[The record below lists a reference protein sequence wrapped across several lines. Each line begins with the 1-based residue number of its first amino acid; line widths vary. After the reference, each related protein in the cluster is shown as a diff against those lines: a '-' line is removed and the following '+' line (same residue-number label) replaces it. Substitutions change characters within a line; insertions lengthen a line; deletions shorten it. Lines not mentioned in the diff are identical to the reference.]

1 MNKLLVGAL
10 VALLH
15 ITPTVVLVKRED
27 AVKSCLPAATA
38 FTAREIHLSR
48 TDAHRLHEALD
59 WGPDDGLLTFY
70 IGKSAGAAV
79 GALTFIRVDSPHGPL
94 EVAVGFG
101 PDGAVHRVQVTKATV
116 ETRPWVLETVRSG
129 LLDRYDGIKADAA
142 DVGAIGKTPLLP
154 GGLESARGTMGQ
166 MAAYML
172 EQIDKG
178 VQRAVLAYGWYYRPA
193 APSAS

>member
-27 AVKSCLPAATA
+27 AVKACLPAATS
-38 FTAREIHLSR
+38 FTARDIHLSR

-79 GALTFIRVDSPHGPL
+79 GALTFIRVDTPHGPL
-94 EVAVGFG
+94 EVAVGFR
-101 PDGAVHRVQVTKATV
+101 PDGTLHRVEVTKATV
-116 ETRPWVLETVRSG
+116 ETKPWVLEAVRSG
-129 LLDRYDGIKADAA
+129 VLDRYAGVNAEAGDLGAVAKA
-142 DVGAIGKTPLLP
+142 PLVP
-154 GGLESARGTMGQ
+154 GGVEGYRGKVGQ
-166 MAAYML
+166 MAGYML

-178 VQRAVLAYGWYYRPA
+178 VQRAVVAYGWYYRP
-193 APSAS
+193 PNS

>member
-27 AVKSCLPAATA
+27 AVKTILPTATA
-38 FTAREIHLSR
+38 FTARDIHLSR
-48 TDAHRLHEALD
+48 TDAHRLHEVLD

-70 IGKSAGAAV
+70 IGKSGGVAV
-79 GALTFIRVDSPHGPL
+79 GALTFIRVDTPHGPL

-101 PDGAVHRVQVTKATV
+101 PDGAVQRVEVTKATV
-116 ETRPWVLETVRSG
+116 ETKPWMMEAIRSG
-129 LLDRYDGIKADAA
+129 VLDRYAGVKADPG
-142 DVGAIGKTPLLP
+142 DVQAVAKAPLLP
-154 GGLESARGTMGQ
+154 GGAASYRGTVGQ

-178 VQRAVLAYGWYYRPA
+178 VQRAVVAYGWYYRP
-193 APSAS
+193 PTS

>member
-27 AVKSCLPAATA
+27 AVKTILPAATA

-101 PDGAVHRVQVTKATV
+101 ADGAVYRVEVTKATV
-116 ETRPWVLETVRSG
+116 ETKPWVLEAVRSG
-129 LLDRYDGIKADAA
+129 VLDRYAGVKGNAGEVQAAAKA
-142 DVGAIGKTPLLP
+142 PLLP
-154 GGLESARGTMGQ
+154 GGAEGYRGKVGQ

-172 EQIDKG
+172 ERIDKG
-178 VQRAVLAYGWYYRPA
+178 VQRAVVAYGWYYRP
-193 APSAS
+193 PTS

>member
-27 AVKSCLPAATA
+27 AVKRCLPAATG

-94 EVAVGFG
+94 EVAVGFR
-101 PDGAVHRVQVTKATV
+101 PDGSVHRVEVTKATV
-116 ETRPWVLETVRSG
+116 ETKPWVLEAVRSG
-129 LLDRYDGIKADAA
+129 VLDRYAGVKADADPVA
-142 DVGAIGKTPLLP
+142 AAPLVPAAGYRGKV
-154 GGLESARGTMGQ
+154 GQ

-178 VQRAVLAYGWYYRPA
+178 VQRAVVAYGWYYRP
-193 APSAS
+193 PAS

>member
-1 MNKLLVGAL
+1 VNNLILGAL

-38 FTAREIHLSR
+38 FTAREVHLSR

-70 IGKSAGAAV
+70 LGKSAGAAV
-79 GALTFIRVDSPHGPL
+79 GALTFIRVDTPHGPL
-94 EVAVGFG
+94 EVAVGFR
-101 PDGAVHRVQVTKATV
+101 PDGTVHRVEVTKATV
-116 ETRPWVLETVRSG
+116 ETKPWVLEAVRSG
-129 LLDRYDGIKADAA
+129 VLERYSGVKAETGGL
-142 DVGAIGKTPLLP
+142 GAIAKAPLVPAEGYRGKV
-154 GGLESARGTMGQ
+154 GQ
-166 MAAYML
+166 MARYML

-178 VQRAVLAYGWYYRPA
+178 VQRAVVAYGWYYRP
-193 APSAS
+193 PAS

>member
-27 AVKSCLPAATA
+27 AVKTILPAATA
-38 FTAREIHLSR
+38 FTAREIRLSR
-48 TDAHRLHEALD
+48 SDAHRLHEALD
-59 WGPDDGLLTFY
+59 WGPDEGLLTFY
-70 IGKSAGAAV
+70 IGKSAGTAV
-79 GALTFIRVDSPHGPL
+79 GALTFIRVDSPHGPV

-101 PDGAVHRVQVTKATV
+101 PDGAVRRVAVTKATV
-116 ETRPWVLETVRSG
+116 ETKPWVLEAVRSG
-129 LLDRYDGIKADAA
+129 VLDGYAGVKSDAGDLAAVAKA
-142 DVGAIGKTPLLP
+142 PLVP
-154 GGLESARGTMGQ
+154 GGAEGYRGKVGQ

-178 VQRAVLAYGWYYRPA
+178 VQRAVVAYAWYYRP
-193 APSAS
+193 PAS

>member
-1 MNKLLVGAL
+1 MNNLILGAL

-38 FTAREIHLSR
+38 FTAREVHLSR

-70 IGKSAGAAV
+70 LGKSAGAAV
-79 GALTFIRVDSPHGPL
+79 GALTFIRVDTPHGPL
-94 EVAVGFG
+94 EVAVGFR
-101 PDGAVHRVQVTKATV
+101 PDGTVHRVEVTKATV
-116 ETRPWVLETVRSG
+116 ETKPWVLEAVRSG
-129 LLDRYDGIKADAA
+129 VLERYSGVKAETGGL
-142 DVGAIGKTPLLP
+142 GAIAKAPLVPAEGYRGKV
-154 GGLESARGTMGQ
+154 GQ
-166 MAAYML
+166 MARYML

-178 VQRAVLAYGWYYRPA
+178 VQRAVVAYGWYYRP
-193 APSAS
+193 PAS

>member
-1 MNKLLVGAL
+1 
-10 VALLH
+10 
-15 ITPTVVLVKRED
+15 VVLVKRED
-27 AVKSCLPAATA
+27 AVKTILPAATA

-70 IGKSAGAAV
+70 VGRSAGAAV
-79 GALTFIRVDSPHGPL
+79 GSLTFIRVDTPHGPL

-101 PDGAVHRVQVTKATV
+101 ADGAVHRVEVTKATV
-116 ETRPWVLETVRSG
+116 ETKPWVLEAVRSG
-129 LLDRYDGIKADAA
+129 VLARYTGVKADAG
-142 DVGAIGKTPLLP
+142 DVQSVAKAPLLP
-154 GGLESARGTMGQ
+154 GGMDAYRGTVGQ

-178 VQRAVLAYGWYYRPA
+178 VQRAVVAYAWYYQP
-193 APSAS
+193 PTS